1 MYAIK
6 GSPELVGKRYPY
18 VPCLVLDSDISPSLT
33 AAGPVEMQ
41 VRITESGSL
50 FMRHPEARGNGVF
63 VDCLSLMKA
72 LRMAFPVTF
81 AEVSYGASPAYD
93 TFKRELSRE
102 IASGTA
108 LDNFVE

>member
-6 GSPELVGKRYPY
+6 GPPEVVGGHYPY
-18 VPCLVLDSDISPSLT
+18 VESLVLDDDVAPNPDHVPQL
-33 AAGPVEMQ
+33 
-41 VRITESGSL
+41 RITKY
-50 FMRHPEARGNGVF
+50 GVLTLRDPSEYEGAF

-93 TFKRELSRE
+93 TFKRELAMR
-102 IASGTA
+102 IATSTA
-108 LDNFVE
+108 GDMRVGE

>member
-6 GSPELVGKRYPY
+6 GPSEVVGGHYPY
-18 VPCLVLDSDISPSLT
+18 VESLVLDDDVAPN
-33 AAGPVEMQ
+33 PDHVPQ
-41 VRITESGSL
+41 VRITKYGRLGLRDPGE
-50 FMRHPEARGNGVF
+50 RHEAAF

-93 TFKRELSRE
+93 TFKRELAMR
-102 IASGTA
+102 IATSTA
-108 LDNFVE
+108 LDPVGE